1 MIILYVSKEAM
12 LYFFGEK
19 VVQGSK
25 GAINCDS
32 SYKSIDLL
40 CEGPIEGFVDSNGNT
55 VNYIGLNGS
64 DASSID
70 CLAEGVYYNDAQI
83 RDSKSKLYNFSRAE
97 FKVSF
102 GNQIKNSSDSVS
114 AVYTYKTK
122 LFDYTGKGDNNGA
135 IDPS

>member
-1 MIILYVSKEAM
+1 MIILYVSKAAM
-12 LYFFGEK
+12 LYFDSESPY
-19 VVQGSK
+19 SK

-64 DASSID
+64 NESSID

-83 RDSKSKLYNFSRAE
+83 RDSKSKLYNFSKAE
-97 FKVSF
+97 FKASF

-122 LFDYTGKGDNNGA
+122 LFDYFRSINIFTSNC
-135 IDPS
+135 I